1 MTAQYSSYVGADL
14 AGGPASPR
22 RRGHPAQP
30 PSLLTTSLNNSAQN
44 LGLGHG
50 LHAQTPLSTTSLSSP
65 FSGPQS
71 HYTASPGG
79 ASRGNSP
86 MAVRSATGFS
96 GSYNPQQWGRSGYEN
111 TNSFSTAAAL
121 QSHQSSIRTTT
132 FAPRLQGPD
141 GTISSHISADHDD

>member
-1 MTAQYSSYVGADL
+1 MTAQYSPYAGADL
-14 AGGPASPR
+14 GGGLVSPR
-22 RRGHPAQP
+22 RRGHPGQP
-30 PSLLTTSLNNSAQN
+30 PSLLTTSLNNNAQH

-65 FSGPQS
+65 FSGSQS

-96 GSYNPQQWGRSGYEN
+96 GTYNPQQWGRPGYEN
-111 TNSFSTAAAL
+111 TQSVPTAVAF

-141 GTISSHISADHDD
+141 GMTGSRLFSEHC